1 MLTRGPGRA
10 FTQPRAWGAQAL
22 PPPPHPGSGWR
33 PSWAEREGGQ
43 AGGRGACSPCK
54 VSLVLWAPSHLRPPN
69 GTEGTGWGA
78 KPVGPA
84 VGDWLKLGG
93 RAGYQCLGTPPIP
106 RRHPPP
112 PPSRHA
118 HTLISHT
125 PAQPTASACSHSRDN
140 CLTPHTSHQTQT
152 TRAFPRPHLGA
163 RTQARGPRAHLAQRL
178 THVTHA
184 LTLTLARAAPALTPR
199 LAGFCGRRS
208 RADAGM
214 PVHPHARRLRSHA
227 RAHGGQGVRACR
239 AVRAEHADLRKAG
252 GRRAQ
257 GGGGAEGQGT
267 GRGRSPPTQGRHG
280 CPAGAGVA
288 HGTPQGYVRGGR
300 RQGFPSS
307 QARPLPRAQRH
318 GQGLGGPGAPC
329 PSAPPRPPPRP
340 GPRCLRAPGT
350 CPSADVPRRWCD
362 CFSAVIF
369 NRL

>member
-54 VSLVLWAPSHLRPPN
+54 VSLVLWAPSH
-69 GTEGTGWGA
+69 
-78 KPVGPA
+78 
-84 VGDWLKLGG
+84 
-93 RAGYQCLGTPPIP
+93 
-106 RRHPPP
+106 
-112 PPSRHA
+112 
-118 HTLISHT
+118 T

-178 THVTHA
+178 THMTHA

-267 GRGRSPPTQGRHG
+267 GRGRSPPTQG
-280 CPAGAGVA
+280 
-288 HGTPQGYVRGGR
+288 
-300 RQGFPSS
+300 
-307 QARPLPRAQRH
+307 
-318 GQGLGGPGAPC
+318 
-329 PSAPPRPPPRP
+329 
-340 GPRCLRAPGT
+340 
-350 CPSADVPRRWCD
+350 
-362 CFSAVIF
+362 
-369 NRL
+369 